1 MKTVPWF
8 LFSELK
14 MILKGSTES
23 TVDVIL
29 KSDPYVLISVHLF
42 ILQFSL
48 QHGGGKQMTS
58 VNSLLF
64 FLYFSIS
71 RGQTTSINSIIGGTC
86 LKRIIDS

>member
-8 LFSELK
+8 LLSELK

-64 FLYFSIS
+64 FFCIFLSAEDKLLPL
-71 RGQTTSINSIIGGTC
+71 TV
-86 LKRIIDS
+86 LLVEHV